1 MRTRAPLVLAA
12 LLVTTNASADGTEPI
27 RIQVSAPDGCPGAE
41 VFTAEVGARTAR
53 ARVAAPGEAA
63 RSFTVTIVLA
73 GKKAHG
79 TLVIEDPQ
87 GAGGHRE
94 VSGESCAEV
103 ASALALVT
111 ALAIDPR
118 ASTAAKVP
126 LRLPPPPPPPPLPPA
141 PPTPPAPSAPLRPPP
156 WTALPWWGPVGPP
169 LPAFPMN
176 PSTARWR
183 LTTALRAGA
192 TSAIAPGLVPTFS
205 GAIEIAHLDGV
216 LSPALRL
223 SYVQADSGYTPVGSG
238 PQRARFTLVAG
249 RVEICPIR
257 LAIFGSISAAPCAL
271 FEGGALAA
279 EGLSPFAPAAASRPW
294 AAPGILGRVQIDVL
308 GDAMVEIDGGA
319 LFPLVR
325 DTFYFEP
332 SLTAHQVPIAGGFV
346 GGGVGMHFP

>member
-12 LLVTTNASADGTEPI
+12 LLVATNARADGTEPI
-27 RIQVSAPDGCPGAE
+27 RIQVSAPDGCPGADA
-41 VFTAEVGARTAR
+41 FTAEVGARTAR

-118 ASTAAKVP
+118 ASTAARVP
-126 LRLPPPPPPPPLPPA
+126 IRPPPPPPPPPLPPA
-141 PPTPPAPSAPLRPPP
+141 PRTPPAPRAPEPPPP

-183 LTTALRAGA
+183 LATALRAGA

-205 GAIEIAHLDGV
+205 GAIEIARLDGV

-223 SYVQADSGYTPVGSG
+223 SYLQADSGYAPVGGG

-257 LAIFGSISAAPCAL
+257 LAIFGAISAAPCAL
-271 FEGGALAA
+271 FEAGALAA
-279 EGLSPFAPAAASRPW
+279 VGLSPFAPTAASRPW
-294 AAPGILGRVQIDVL
+294 AAPGLLGRVQIDVF

-319 LFPLVR
+319 LFPVVR
-325 DTFYFEP
+325 DTFYFAP
-332 SLTAHQVPIAGGFV
+332 SLTAHEVPSAGGFV
-346 GGGVGMHFP
+346 GGGVGVHFP